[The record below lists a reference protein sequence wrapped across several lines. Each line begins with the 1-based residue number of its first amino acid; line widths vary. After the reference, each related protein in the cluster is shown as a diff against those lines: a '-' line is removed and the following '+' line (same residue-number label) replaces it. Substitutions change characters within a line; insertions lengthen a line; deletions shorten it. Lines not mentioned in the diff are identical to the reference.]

1 MSLMLSAVENSRSV
15 SASRV
20 SSTSASRK
28 LEFIALAIPVSG
40 VVAVNQLVLAA
51 NFDAV
56 FSVFDFTG
64 VQWYWVGAGADMTL
78 VHQLAVGQL
87 LGLTAANSA
96 LLTSGAIFLLTAVDV
111 IHAIALPTLAVK
123 ADAIPGRVSVA
134 RLQCEVSGSYQ
145 GQCSELCG
153 AMHAFMPMV
162 VVETRGSRRT
172 SHCRSPPSL
181 RFQPDRQLQQL
192 RRRARCSRS
201 RCSSAAS
208 SSASRS
214 AAPARPPCFAWLNRA
229 RASSSRISS

>member
-162 VVETRGSRRT
+162 VVGADECRRRT
-172 SHCRSPPSL
+172 
-181 RFQPDRQLQQL
+181 
-192 RRRARCSRS
+192 
-201 RCSSAAS
+201 
-208 SSASRS
+208 
-214 AAPARPPCFAWLNRA
+214 PA
-229 RASSSRISS
+229 